1 MSSHAGDGAGAA
13 RAAQW
18 ALLAGNFVIGTGVM
32 IVAGTLNE
40 ISRAFRVEPAV
51 AGQLIT
57 AAAAVM
63 CIGAP
68 LLASAVA
75 RWDRRVLL
83 TLSLLWYAAGHLA
96 ALAVTGLGELMALR
110 MLTVI
115 APAVFTPQAAA
126 CIGQLVPATERGRAV
141 TFIFLGWS
149 LASVAGLPLGA
160 FIGGRFGWQAAFVAV
175 AAGAVLAAAW
185 VWRTLPPGV
194 RPAPMS
200 RRAWGE
206 VARHRLLPG
215 VIAVTVLQAAGQFVV
230 FSFFAPLLRRHLGA
244 DAVQLGLV
252 WAWFGAFGLL
262 GNVLASRLVD
272 RLGTG
277 RVVLATTAC
286 MATGLLCWPLGLAG
300 GWLALAAVLLPWG
313 LGCFA
318 ANSAQQARLVA
329 LAPALAAGSVALNS
343 SAMYAGQAAGTAV
356 GGWLMA
362 RGADAWMNWAGVLLL
377 LGALGLSALLDR
389 RAGPHR

>member
-1 MSSHAGDGAGAA
+1 VSRAAGARA
-13 RAAQW
+13 AHAAQW
-18 ALLAGNFVIGTGVM
+18 ALLAGNFVIGSGVM

-40 ISRAFRVEPAV
+40 LSRSFQVEPAA

-57 AAAAVM
+57 AAAVVM
-63 CIGAP
+63 CLGAP
-68 LLASAVA
+68 LLASVVA
-75 RWDRRVLL
+75 GWDRRLLL
-83 TLSLLWYAAGHLA
+83 TFTLLWYACGHLA
-96 ALAVTGLGELMALR
+96 ALAVSGLGGLMVVR

-115 APAVFTPQAAA
+115 APAIFTPQAAA

-149 LASVAGLPLGA
+149 LASVLGLPLGA
-160 FIGGRFGWQAAFVAV
+160 LVGGRFGWQAAFVVV
-175 AAGAVLAAAW
+175 AAGAVVAAAG
-185 VWRTLPPGV
+185 VWFTLPSGV
-194 RPAPMS
+194 RTAPLS

-206 VARHRLLPG
+206 VLGHRLLTG

-230 FSFFAPLLRRHLGA
+230 FSFFAPLLHRHLGA
-244 DAVQLGLV
+244 NAAELGLM

-262 GNVLASRLVD
+262 GNVVASRLVD

-286 MATGLLCWPLGLAG
+286 MALSLLCWPLGLAG
-300 GWLALAAVLLPWG
+300 GWPALAVVLVPWG

-329 LAPALAAGSVALNS
+329 LAPGLAAGSVALNS
-343 SAMYAGQAAGTAV
+343 SAMYAGQAVGTAV

-362 RGADAWMNWAGVLLL
+362 HGADGWMNWAGALLL
-377 LGALGLSALLDR
+377 VAALSLSTLLDR
-389 RAGPHR
+389 RAATAR